1 MFYRHTV
8 AQHTGNQLGI
18 VPVFRIKLLAQ
29 SLNRNLIA
37 SLVHKLEV
45 ISLQASIQNGLHDLT
60 FAYRFRQHDTLVLI
74 L

>member
-1 MFYRHTV
+1 MFDRHTV

-45 ISLQASIQNGLHDLT
+45 VSLQSSIQNGLHNLA
-60 FAYRFRQHDTLVLI
+60 FAYRFR
-74 L
+74 